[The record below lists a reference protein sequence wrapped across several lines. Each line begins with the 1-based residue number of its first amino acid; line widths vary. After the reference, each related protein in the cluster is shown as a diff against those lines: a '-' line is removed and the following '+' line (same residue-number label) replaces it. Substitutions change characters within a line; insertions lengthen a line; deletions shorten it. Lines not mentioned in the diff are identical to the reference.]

1 MKVSCRVRGDWF
13 QVPCA
18 DGNKSIRWLGE
29 EALKRYLKLKP
40 PSFVPNRQEVVQDI
54 RKTVGGAIC
63 DPEDLLK
70 SVLDDNDFVT
80 VVLETD
86 RPDPNLSQADIK
98 YVPEQIS
105 GGKLQ
110 LPDEYLALDGNSL
123 ATDDL
128 LQLGKGMYK
137 IRLTKES
144 EERVTKSR
152 KMVDDIVKEN
162 RTVYGITTGFGKFAR
177 TVIDKDKIEELQEN
191 LIRSH
196 AAGVGKALTPQKTRM
211 LLALRINILAK
222 GYSGISPKTL
232 KQLIDAFNASCLPW
246 VPEQGT
252 VGASGDLAP
261 LSHLALGLMGEG
273 HMWSPQT
280 GWGEAKYVL
289 ESHNLT
295 PIHLGAKEGLALING
310 TQLITSIGAEAVE
323 RAGIIAKQ
331 ADVVASLTLEV
342 LKGTS
347 RAFDSDVH
355 KIRNHKGQ
363 GVVARRLRSLLHSE
377 TYPSEIAQSHRFCDR
392 VQDAY
397 TLRCCPQVHGISHD
411 TIDFVRGIITNEM
424 NAGTDNPIVFADRG
438 EIISAGNFH
447 GEYPAKALDYLAIG
461 VHELASMSERRI
473 ERLVNPAYSELPAFL
488 VKDGGLNS
496 GFMIAH
502 CTAAA
507 LVSENKT
514 LCHPASVDS
523 LSTSAGTEDHVSMG
537 GFAARK
543 ALQVVRNVEK
553 VIAIELLAACQAIE
567 FLRPLK
573 TTVPLEEVY
582 KVVRSV
588 VRPWDKDRYMSP
600 DIFAIKNLLKEDK
613 IWNAAKHHME
623 NYHNTQN
630 IETMVFSPTAYTVGQ
645 QRPNATEA
653 LASPHCA
660 PIGPRKR
667 KSSEPPAISGNKTGR
682 GKRNG
687 AV

>member
-1 MKVSCRVRGDWF
+1 M
-13 QVPCA
+13 
-18 DGNKSIRWLGE
+18 
-29 EALKRYLKLKP
+29 
-40 PSFVPNRQEVVQDI
+40 
-54 RKTVGGAIC
+54 
-63 DPEDLLK
+63 PED
-70 SVLDDNDFVT
+70 
-80 VVLETD
+80 
-86 RPDPNLSQADIK
+86 
-98 YVPEQIS
+98 
-105 GGKLQ
+105 
-110 LPDEYLALDGNSL
+110 YLALDGCSL
-123 ATDDL
+123 STDDL
-128 LQLGKGMYK
+128 RQLGKGRYK
-137 IRLTKES
+137 IRITKES
-144 EERVTKSR
+144 EEKVNKAR
-152 KMVDDIVKEN
+152 KMVDDIVRDEKV
-162 RTVYGITTGFGKFAR
+162 VYGISTGFGKFAK
-177 TVIDKDKIEELQEN
+177 TVIPKNKLIELQEN

-196 AAGVGKALTPQKTRM
+196 AAGVGKALTPEKTRM
-211 LLALRINILAK
+211 LLALRINVLAK
-222 GYSGISPKTL
+222 GYSGIRLRTL

-261 LSHLALGLMGEG
+261 LSHLALGMMGEG
-273 HMWSPQT
+273 RAWSPST
-280 GWGEAKYVL
+280 GWGDAQYVL

-295 PIHLGAKEGLALING
+295 PIKLEAKEGLAMING

-323 RAGIIAKQ
+323 RAGIAARQ
-331 ADVVASLTLEV
+331 ADVVAALTLEV

-347 RAFDSDVH
+347 AAFDSDVH
-355 KIRNHKGQ
+355 NIRNHKGQ
-363 GVVARRLRSLLHSE
+363 GAVARRLRSLLHSE

-411 TIDFVRGIITNEM
+411 TIDFVRGIITTEM
-424 NAGTDNPIVFADRG
+424 NSGTDNPIVFADRG

-461 VHELASMSERRI
+461 VHELAAMSERRI

-488 VKDGGLNS
+488 VAEGGLNS

-543 ALQVVRNVEK
+543 ALQVVKNVEK

-573 TTVPLEEVY
+573 TTMPLEEVY

-600 DIFAIKNLLKEDK
+600 DIIAVNNLLKEDK
-613 IWNAAKHHME
+613 IWNAVKHHME
-623 NYHNTQN
+623 SYHTSQS
-630 IETMVFSPTAYTVGQ
+630 IETRVFSPSTYTVGT
-645 QRPNATEA
+645 QRPKVGDQGSSRGIAA
-653 LASPHCA
+653 
-660 PIGPRKR
+660 GRKR
-667 KSSEPPAISGNKTGR
+667 KIETAV
-682 GKRNG
+682 KR
-687 AV
+687 A